1 MASMQHKTPAKPLRR
16 PPNKLLMPAG
26 FMVMALMA
34 GKHVSA
40 QPQDEP
46 LEQDEQA
53 ERAAAELLNPLGET
67 FSGFDWDA
75 EHPNIQRSITNI
87 WSNNDW
93 NDEADLFARDVA
105 TEVTAIPPWQMADR
119 LELMTKRV
127 AARYDFTPEQRSRF
141 QAALLREAGGFL
153 LRHATDL
160 LAYSQEAVETRA
172 NGQPFSAEQVAR
184 WAKEYRPVMDDV
196 RVTIERFIG
205 RMEPD
210 LTPRQRKL
218 LQRDHASYEKRRRTI
233 DEAMG
238 EWAKGKWEPAQW
250 GLEDDPIQTGKRE
263 SQKPDDPSR
272 RIKPLQDRTQK
283 NRAKVVIPKWVD
295 YDPTTWF
302 AYVLEV
308 EKRYRLDAGQMG
320 TAESIHA
327 ELLERASAYQT
338 SHAAE
343 LAAVAPAQR
352 AKAEAYERVRD
363 IFRELQARLDAIPT
377 TSQRDEGNRGVSDP
391 RTSPPR
397 PSSQD

>member
-1 MASMQHKTPAKPLRR
+1 
-16 PPNKLLMPAG
+16 
-26 FMVMALMA
+26 
-34 GKHVSA
+34 
-40 QPQDEP
+40 
-46 LEQDEQA
+46 
-53 ERAAAELLNPLGET
+53 
-67 FSGFDWDA
+67 
-75 EHPNIQRSITNI
+75 
-87 WSNNDW
+87 
-93 NDEADLFARDVA
+93 
-105 TEVTAIPPWQMADR
+105 
-119 LELMTKRV
+119 
-127 AARYDFTPEQRSRF
+127 
-141 QAALLREAGGFL
+141 
-153 LRHATDL
+153 
-160 LAYSQEAVETRA
+160 
-172 NGQPFSAEQVAR
+172 
-184 WAKEYRPVMDDV
+184 
-196 RVTIERFIG
+196 
-205 RMEPD
+205 
-210 LTPRQRKL
+210 KL

-272 RIKPLQDRTQK
+272 RNLQVRGRKPKD
-283 NRAKVVIPKWVD
+283 RAKVVIPKWVD

-391 RTSPPR
+391 RTSPSR

>member
-1 MASMQHKTPAKPLRR
+1 MASMRDKTPAKPLRR
-16 PPNKLLMPAG
+16 APNKLLVPAG
-26 FMVMALMA
+26 FMVLALMA
-34 GKHVSA
+34 GKYVDA
-40 QPQDEP
+40 QPKA
-46 LEQDEQA
+46 EQLEQA
-53 ERAAAELLNPLGET
+53 ERAERAVTEVLEPLSET

-75 EHPNIQRSITNI
+75 EQPNIQRSITNI
-87 WSNNDW
+87 WSSNDW

-105 TEVTAIPPWQMADR
+105 TEVTAIPPWRMAAR

-127 AARYDFTPEQRSRF
+127 AARYDFTPEQQSRF
-141 QAALLREAGGFL
+141 QAALMGEAVGFM
-153 LRHATDL
+153 LRHAGDL

-196 RVTIERFIG
+196 RVTIERFVG

-218 LQRDHASYEKRRRTI
+218 LQRDHVSYEKRRRTI
-233 DEAMG
+233 DEAMS
-238 EWAKGKWEPAQW
+238 EWAKGKWQPAHW
-250 GLEDDPIQTGKRE
+250 GLEDDPIQTAKRG
-263 SQKPDDPSR
+263 SQTPDDPSR
-272 RIKPLQDRTQK
+272 RIAPLYGRTQK

-295 YDPTTWF
+295 YDPPTWF

-327 ELLERASAYQT
+327 ELLERASAYQV
-338 SHAAE
+338 SHATE

-352 AKAEAYERVRD
+352 ATAEAYERVRD
-363 IFRELQARLDAIPT
+363 IFRELQARLDALPT
-377 TSQRDEGNRGVSDP
+377 TSQRDEGNRGVYNP
-391 RTSPPR
+391 RTSS
-397 PSSQD
+397 SSQD

>member
-26 FMVMALMA
+26 LMVMALMA

-67 FSGFDWDA
+67 FAGFDWDA

-87 WSNNDW
+87 WNNNDW

-160 LAYSQEAVETRA
+160 LTYSQEAVETRA
-172 NGQPFSAEQVAR
+172 NGQPF
-184 WAKEYRPVMDDV
+184 
-196 RVTIERFIG
+196 
-205 RMEPD
+205 
-210 LTPRQRKL
+210 
-218 LQRDHASYEKRRRTI
+218 
-233 DEAMG
+233 
-238 EWAKGKWEPAQW
+238 
-250 GLEDDPIQTGKRE
+250 
-263 SQKPDDPSR
+263 
-272 RIKPLQDRTQK
+272 
-283 NRAKVVIPKWVD
+283 
-295 YDPTTWF
+295 
-302 AYVLEV
+302 
-308 EKRYRLDAGQMG
+308 
-320 TAESIHA
+320 TAESAHSGIEEAQLFSEAVHSCYNRM
-327 ELLERASAYQT
+327 RAAAALPSAG
-338 SHAAE
+338 
-343 LAAVAPAQR
+343 
-352 AKAEAYERVRD
+352 
-363 IFRELQARLDAIPT
+363 T
-377 TSQRDEGNRGVSDP
+377 T
-391 RTSPPR
+391 
-397 PSSQD
+397 